1 MRLWVFLLRPLPW
14 QGLRLIFFEALS
26 ARLKSCLDT
35 KHEACS
41 GPRVVPNRKQAEVE
55 PSEAFHTSI

>member
-41 GPRVVPNRKQAEVE
+41 GPQSRA
-55 PSEAFHTSI
+55 